1 MLVLL
6 SRLLTTPPFKI
17 TGTDSGAVYGTACP
31 TLERY
36 CTARTGGGRV
46 EGLAPLRG
54 GAVAVASRASLT
66 VHAPGGRALAAF
78 RPSDLTAEAGYTC
91 VAPLPGSGGHI
102 IVAGRANAP
111 LVTMDLSRAST
122 GSSSSS
128 SSSSKKSSS
137 SSSSFVSETSADAAP
152 NGAAAIATAPR
163 GLLAVG
169 TPGGRVLLL
178 DPRAGWRPVADV
190 AAHGAAVLAADCG
203 RDLLATAGAVV
214 VRGGGGV
221 GRGGETLAAD
231 PVVRVFDVRSSAP
244 RPLSSLHF
252 APRAIDL
259 KFHPHL
265 YGTLLLASAN
275 GVVALADV
283 TSSTGGGEE
292 ERVFFSCLFCLF
304 FFLHF
309 FLSLT
314 SLSLS
319 HAHQKKKKK
328 KKKHSNHSSIHLKT
342 TTPHSCSRRGP
353 RRALDAHRHRRR
365 PAHLL

>member
-1 MLVLL
+1 MAKPLPIFRIMSSIARPPIPRLSPAALRLLVDSDPTPHLILDVRAPADESPFPLALTESTGYRRVPIQGKDETALLALL
-6 SRLLTTPPFKI
+6 SAEFPA
-17 TGTDSGAVYGTACP
+17 TDDA
-31 TLERY
+31 
-36 CTARTGGGRV
+36 
-46 EGLAPLRG
+46 
-54 GAVAVASRASLT
+54 
-66 VHAPGGRALAAF
+66 
-78 RPSDLTAEAGYTC
+78 
-91 VAPLPGSGGHI
+91 
-102 IVAGRANAP
+102 
-111 LVTMDLSRAST
+111 
-122 GSSSSS
+122 
-128 SSSSKKSSS
+128 KK
-137 SSSSFVSETSADAAP
+137 
-152 NGAAAIATAPR
+152 
-163 GLLAVG
+163 
-169 TPGGRVLLL
+169 
-178 DPRAGWRPVADV
+178 DPRRTHLVVVA

-319 HAHQKKKKK
+319 HAQQKKKKKK